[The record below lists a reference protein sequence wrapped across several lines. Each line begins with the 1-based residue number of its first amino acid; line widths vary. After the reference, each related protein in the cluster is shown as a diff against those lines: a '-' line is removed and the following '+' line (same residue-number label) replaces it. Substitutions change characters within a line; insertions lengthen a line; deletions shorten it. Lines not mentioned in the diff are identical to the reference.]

1 MTVWMM
7 LYELDLDAYTLEE
20 RCCFLLTFVL
30 LLLWRVVCR
39 IIELEQRVELK

>member
-20 RCCFLLTFVL
+20 RCCFLLTFAFIVL
-30 LLLWRVVCR
+30 
-39 IIELEQRVELK
+39 VEGGLQGY